1 MAHKKLLTEV
11 EIRRFMKLATIGG
24 VGDTKIQEMGYT
36 HPGGRIAEEEDEEL
50 EMDAEMDALPSEEGP
65 PEEMEM
71 DMGAEEEPMGAEEDL
86 GGMGEGER
94 EALLAKVVD
103 AVAVALDIE
112 DRVEV
117 EGVEGEEE
125 DLGEPEMD
133 LDVDMEM
140 DAEEGGEK
148 VPADF
153 GGMGEEEEELPAGR
167 DMAAYQ
173 ESIVNEVAKRVAAR
187 LVKENQREKMANQ
200 LTERIF
206 ARLTKK

>member
-1 MAHKKLLTEV
+1 MAHKKLLTEA

-36 HPGGRIAEEEDEEL
+36 HPGGRIEEDEDEEL
-50 EMDAEMDALPSEEGP
+50 EMDVEMGEMPPEEGP

-71 DMGAEEEPMGAEEDL
+71 DMDVEEPVGGEEEL
-86 GGMGEGER
+86 GGMGEEDR
-94 EALLAKVVD
+94 EALLARVVD
-103 AVAVALDIE
+103 VLARELG
-112 DRVEV
+112 VEADV

-125 DLGEPEMD
+125 ELGEPEMD
-133 LDVDMEM
+133 LDADMM
-140 DAEEGGEK
+140 DAEEGGEE
-148 VPADF
+148 VPADL
-153 GGMGEEEEELPAGR
+153 GGMGEEEELPAGR
-167 DMAAYQ
+167 DMRAYQ

>member
-1 MAHKKLLTEV
+1 MAHKKLLTEA

-36 HPGGRIAEEEDEEL
+36 HPGGRIEEEEDEEL
-50 EMDAEMDALPSEEGP
+50 EMAPEMGEMPPEEGP

-71 DMGAEEEPMGAEEDL
+71 DMGAEEDL
-86 GGMGEGER
+86 GSMETAER
-94 EALLAKVVD
+94 EAILAKVVD
-103 AVAVALDIE
+103 AVATALD
-112 DRVEV
+112 VEADV

-125 DLGEPEMD
+125 DLEEPEMD
-133 LDVDMEM
+133 LDADMM
-140 DAEEGGEK
+140 DAEEGGEE
-148 VPADF
+148 VPADL
-153 GGMGEEEEELPAGR
+153 GGMGEEEELPAGR
-167 DMAAYQ
+167 DMRAYQ
-173 ESIVNEVAKRVAAR
+173 ESIVNEVSKRVAAR